1 MDRGVVEQ
9 SLDWQHR
16 TQFRAES
23 SMHREEKERVAA
35 EVEEG
40 VVGSHGGP
48 AEYGTPQR
56 GYPLLEVAD
65 ERYRLGMH
73 RWNPFVDRRDRRAPP
88 SAGSP
93 DPHQTGGGS
102 TPSPLR
108 DPRPPGGAEPA
119 PPSPR
124 LFCP

>member
-73 RWNPFVDRRDRRAPP
+73 RWNPFVDRRDRRAPE
-88 SAGSP
+88 SAGSRY
-93 DPHQTGGGS
+93 PHK
-102 TPSPLR
+102 
-108 DPRPPGGAEPA
+108 PGGVPTRSTIGYRRRPCGADP
-119 PPSPR
+119 
-124 LFCP
+124 